1 MREVLVQNVPTDAQ
15 LIDVRE
21 PDEYAAGHAV
31 TAINIPMG
39 EIPARIQELR
49 ADTDI
54 YLICHSGG
62 RSFQVGMFL
71 AQQGLP
77 VINVVG
83 GTTAWHAAG
92 LPMA

>member
-1 MREVLVQNVPTDAQ
+1 MREVLVQDVPTDAQ

-21 PDEYAAGHAV
+21 PDEYAAGHAA

-39 EIPARIQELR
+39 EISARIQELR

-77 VINVVG
+77 VINVAG